1 MRCAPRSSRSRPD
14 GAVHAFVLQAF
25 NGLSY
30 GLLLF
35 MLSAGL
41 TLIFSVQ
48 GVLNFA
54 HASFYMLGAY
64 VGYSIA
70 AGAGFWPALVLAPL
84 AVGLLG
90 AGCERVLL
98 RRVQARG
105 HTSELLLTFG
115 LAYLIGE
122 GAKLVWGLAPLPAP
136 VPALF
141 DGAPVTVF
149 GLALPRYRLFMMGMS
164 TAMLVALGALL
175 RASRIGLVV
184 RAALTHRAA
193 VEALGYDVPRVM
205 TALFGAGT
213 ALAALAGVIGAP
225 LAVIEPA
232 LAETVGSVVFAV
244 VVIGGL
250 GSLGGAFAA
259 SLAVGF
265 AQTFAAASDTSLRD
279 LTEWAGIALP
289 DSVAAVSIAQ
299 LAPLVPYL
307 LLVAVLVARPRGL
320 FGERADA

>member
-1 MRCAPRSSRSRPD
+1 M
-14 GAVHAFVLQAF
+14 HAFALQAF

-70 AGAGFWPALVLAPL
+70 TRAGFWAALVLAPL

-90 AGCERVLL
+90 AGCERWLL
-98 RRVQARG
+98 RRVQARGG

-122 GAKLVWGLAPLPAP
+122 GAKLLWGLAPLPAP
-136 VPALF
+136 MPPLF

-149 GLALPRYRLFMMGMS
+149 GLALPRYRLFMMAMS

-175 RASRIGLVV
+175 RVSRIGLVV

-193 VEALGYDVPRVM
+193 VEALGYDVPRMM
-205 TALFGAGT
+205 TGLFGAGT

-250 GSLGGAFAA
+250 GSLGGAFVA

-265 AQTFAAASDTSLRD
+265 AQTFAAASDTSLHD
-279 LTEWAGIALP
+279 IVQWAGIALP

-307 LLVAVLVARPRGL
+307 LLVAVLVVRPRGL
-320 FGERADA
+320 FGERVDG

>member
-1 MRCAPRSSRSRPD
+1 
-14 GAVHAFVLQAF
+14 VHAFALLAF

-35 MLSAGL
+35 MLSTGL
-41 TLIFSVQ
+41 TLSFSVQ

-64 VGYSIA
+64 LRYSIA
-70 AGAGFWPALVLAPL
+70 ARAGFWAALVLAPP

-90 AGCERVLL
+90 AGCERWLL
-98 RRVQARG
+98 RRVQARGG

-122 GAKLVWGLAPLPAP
+122 GAKLLWGLAPLPAP
-136 VPALF
+136 VPPLF

-149 GLALPRYRLFMMGMS
+149 GLALPRYRLFMMAMS
-164 TAMLVALGALL
+164 ATMLVALGALL
-175 RASRIGLVV
+175 RVSRIGLVV

-193 VEALGYDVPRVM
+193 VEALGYDVPRMM
-205 TALFGAGT
+205 TGLFGAGT

-250 GSLGGAFAA
+250 GSLGGAFVA

-279 LTEWAGIALP
+279 IVQWAGIALP

-307 LLVAVLVARPRGL
+307 LLVAVLVVRPRGL
-320 FGERADA
+320 FGERVDG

>member
-1 MRCAPRSSRSRPD
+1 VQTL
-14 GAVHAFVLQAF
+14 AVDVF
-25 NGLSY
+25 NGVSY

-70 AGAGFWPALVLAPL
+70 AYAGFWAALVLAPL
-84 AVGLLG
+84 AVGLAG
-90 AGCERVLL
+90 AACERWLL

-105 HTSELLLTFG
+105 HASELLLTFG
-115 LAYLIGE
+115 LAYLIAE
-122 GAKLVWGLAPLPAP
+122 GAKLVWGLAPLSAPAP
-136 VPALF
+136 AWL
-141 DGAPVTVF
+141 DGAPVVWLGVT
-149 GLALPRYRLFMMGMS
+149 LPRYRLFMMAMS
-164 TAMLVALGALL
+164 IAMLVALAALL
-175 RASRIGLVV
+175 RTSRAGLVV

-193 VEALGYDVPRVM
+193 VEALGYDVPRLM

-213 ALAALAGVIGAP
+213 ALAAAAGVIGAP
-225 LAVIEPA
+225 LAVVEPA
-232 LAETVGSVVFAV
+232 MAETVGSIVFAT

-250 GSLGGAFAA
+250 GSLGGALVA
-259 SLAVGF
+259 SLAVGC
-265 AQTFAAASDTSLRD
+265 AQTFAAASSVSLRD
-279 LTEWAGIALP
+279 IAQWAGIALP
-289 DSVAAVSIAQ
+289 ERAADATLAQ

-320 FGERADA
+320 FGERGDA

>member
-1 MRCAPRSSRSRPD
+1 M
-14 GAVHAFVLQAF
+14 AVHAFALQAF

-64 VGYSIA
+64 VGYSMA
-70 AGAGFWPALVLAPL
+70 ARAGFWAALVFAPL
-84 AVGLLG
+84 IVGLLG
-90 AGCERVLL
+90 AGCERWLL
-98 RRVQARG
+98 RRVQVRGG
-105 HTSELLLTFG
+105 HTNELLLTFG

-136 VPALF
+136 VPPLF

-149 GLALPRYRLFMMGMS
+149 GLALPRYRLFMMTMS
-164 TAMLVALGALL
+164 AAMLVALGALL

-193 VEALGYDVPRVM
+193 VEALGYDVPRLM
-205 TALFGAGT
+205 TGLFGAGT

-232 LAETVGSVVFAV
+232 LAETVGSIVFAV

-250 GSLGGAFAA
+250 GSLGGAFVA

-265 AQTFAAASDTSLRD
+265 AQTFAASSDTSLRD
-279 LTEWAGIALP
+279 FARWAGVALP

-307 LLVAVLVARPRGL
+307 LLVAVLVVRPRGL
-320 FGERADA
+320 FGERVDG

>member
-1 MRCAPRSSRSRPD
+1 MQAL
-14 GAVHAFVLQAF
+14 VVQAF

-64 VGYSIA
+64 VGYSVA
-70 AGAGFWPALVLAPL
+70 ARAGFWAALAAAPV
-84 AVGLLG
+84 AVGLAG
-90 AGCERVLL
+90 AACERWLL
-98 RRVQARG
+98 RGVQARG

-115 LAYLIGE
+115 LACLIAE
-122 GAKLVWGLAPLPAP
+122 GAKLAWGLAPLSAP
-136 VPALF
+136 VPPLL
-141 DGAPVTVF
+141 DGAPVTWLGV
-149 GLALPRYRLFMMGMS
+149 ALPRYRLFMMAMS
-164 TAMLVALGALL
+164 LAMLAALAALL
-175 RASRIGLVV
+175 RASTIGLVV

-205 TALFGAGT
+205 TGLFGAGT

-232 LAETVGSVVFAV
+232 MAETVGSIVFAV

-250 GSLGGAFAA
+250 GSLRGALAA
-259 SLAVGF
+259 SLAVGC
-265 AQTFAAASDTSLRD
+265 AQTFAAASSLSLRD
-279 LTEWAGIALP
+279 IAASAGIALP
-289 DSVAAVSIAQ
+289 DGAGALTVSQ